1 MATVWPST
9 TRTATA
15 LPSSR
20 GRRRRGPRREDG
32 DGAVVGAEMA
42 MARLS
47 TRGGDDVALD
57 EGMTTACRS
66 ERRST
71 LRRADNGNT
80 TGTSR
85 LDLGYD
91 GPCLSGLCVVTLA
104 EIPLNQQRTVEM
116 T

>member
-1 MATVWPST
+1 MATVWCGP
-9 TRTATA
+9 R
-15 LPSSR
+15 R
-20 GRRRRGPRREDG
+20 RERRRRGPRRGDG
-32 DGAVVGAEMA
+32 DDAVLGVRTET
-42 MARLS
+42 ARLS

-80 TGTSR
+80 MGTSR

-91 GPCLSGLCVVTLA
+91 GPCLSGLCVTLA

-116 T
+116 A